1 MNGFEKRCYESLYGL
16 LSEYGKDRYSGAIE
30 AQKAV
35 WEDGTPDA
43 QPLLL
48 KCPLPD
54 ALADKFP
61 GYNPGEIH
69 ADKVKMLLNGMKDMA
84 ATALSGMQAVPS
96 IRANMGCGIFPSL
109 FKGILPRL
117 FDDKM
122 PWVVDHLD
130 ADQIRRL
137 GEEDI
142 VITDEFKLA
151 LEHMAYISEHIE
163 GTGAFVFPLD
173 LQGPFDTAH
182 IVYGDAIFYDMYDDP
197 GLVHHLLDLCCH
209 AIEIGIRECFK
220 LITEDA
226 DVVAHYNDVVL
237 PKSRGGLK
245 ISEDTSTLL
254 SPAHIDEFVTPYTD
268 RVLGLTGGGYIHYC
282 GRNDHLL
289 KRMLELDKVCGI
301 NFGNPDK
308 HNMDS
313 VLQTVSG
320 AGKVYYGYVT
330 KADGEGEA
338 EFFGRVRRSATA
350 ADGKCRLLLQYNA
363 EYGRRNEVKEAWATC
378 THGLLNEAGLP
389 RIRSQ

>member
-1 MNGFEKRCYESLYGL
+1 VNDNDKKSYDSLFAF
-16 LSEYGKDRYSGAIE
+16 LSEYGKDGYRGAIN
-30 AQKAV
+30 AQTAV
-35 WEDGTPDA
+35 WENGTPDV

-48 KCPLPD
+48 KCSLPAGLD
-54 ALADKFP
+54 EKYP
-61 GYNPGEIH
+61 SYNPGEIH

-84 ATALSGMQAVPS
+84 AAAMSGMHAVPS

-130 ADQIRRL
+130 ADEIRSL
-137 GEEDI
+137 SEEDI

-151 LEHMAYISEHIE
+151 LEHMAYIGEHIE
-163 GTGAFVFPLD
+163 GTSAFMFPLD

-197 GLVHHLLDLCCH
+197 ELVRHLLDLCCH
-209 AIEIGIRECFK
+209 AIEIGIKECFK
-220 LITEDA
+220 LITDTSN
-226 DVVAHYNDVVL
+226 VVAHYNDVVL

-254 SPAHIDEFVTPYTD
+254 SLAHIDEFVIPYTN
-268 RVLGLTGGGYIHYC
+268 RVLGITGGGYVHYC

-289 KRMLELDKVCGI
+289 KRMLEMDKVCGL

-313 VLQTVSG
+313 VLQTISN

-330 KADGEGEA
+330 KADGEDETA
-338 EFFGRVRRSATA
+338 FFNRVRRSATA
-350 ADGKCRLLLQYNA
+350 AGDGKCRLLLQYNT
-363 EYGRRNEVKEAWATC
+363 EYERRSEVKEAW
-378 THGLLNEAGLP
+378 EACD
-389 RIRSQ
+389 